1 MAGTQCPNVVLCWL
15 LKELWNYWLMRS
27 PAVAGASEYCGET
40 VSPGVERVILGW
52 LVVVFIGTLLGPE
65 ATRLGAYALKRC
77 VFLVWCLRTVEWM
90 RASLW
95 SSC

>member
-1 MAGTQCPNVVLCWL
+1 M

-52 LVVVFIGTLLGPE
+52 LVVVF
-65 ATRLGAYALKRC
+65 AKH
-77 VFLVWCLRTVEWM
+77 TVG
-90 RASLW
+90 S
-95 SSC
+95 